1 MTLWKTHTTE
11 LDPIS
16 SKYIPKTSYTLF
28 NGSVF
33 DGSVFN
39 GSVFNIVVLTQGAL
53 KVRKHRCRVVLFF
66 QTQHRLLTR
75 SI

>member
-16 SKYIPKTSYTLF
+16 SKYILKTSNTLF

-33 DGSVFN
+33 NS
-39 GSVFNIVVLTQGAL
+39 VVLPRANWKYENTD
-53 KVRKHRCRVVLFF
+53 VVLFYSF
-66 QTQHRLLTR
+66 KLNTDYSLEAF
-75 SI
+75 SIIYVC

>member
-11 LDPIS
+11 LDPFS
-16 SKYIPKTSYTLF
+16 SKYIPNTSNTLF
-28 NGSVF
+28 NGL
-33 DGSVFN
+33 
-39 GSVFNIVVLTQGAL
+39 VFNIVVLTQGAL

-66 QTQHRLLTR
+66 QTQQRLLTR